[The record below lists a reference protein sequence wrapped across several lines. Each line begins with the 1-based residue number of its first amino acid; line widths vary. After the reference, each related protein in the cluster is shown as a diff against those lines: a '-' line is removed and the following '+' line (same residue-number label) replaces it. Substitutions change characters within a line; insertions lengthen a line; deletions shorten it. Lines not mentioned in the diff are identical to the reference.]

1 MAPRVTL
8 QPVPVMT
15 GCDDREG
22 HLVLADGQ
30 LVAILVHL
38 EDAVHDSQRGNWFLE
53 AGFGPCR
60 TTVPPMFDD
69 LEEAQAWVSKKLAG

>member
-22 HLVLADGQ
+22 CLVLADGQ
-30 LVAILVHL
+30 LVAVLVRLADDMHG
-38 EDAVHDSQRGNWFLE
+38 AQRGGWFLE
-53 AGFGPCR
+53 AGFGACR
-60 TTVPPMFDD
+60 SVAPPLFGD
-69 LEEAQAWVSKKLAG
+69 LDEAQAWVRQKLAG